1 MFVPQKHLYLW
12 YNARLCALC
21 EYSCRSREQSPQSFI
36 FFTAFTLGRVL
47 QSCSSFSLSLS
58 ASLSTAEYLS
68 VSACHFF
75 FFCLS
80 VHLLFVLWHRCA
92 GNCGKIYFSSPV
104 HCGGWSLQKINGR
117 LVFVT
122 FAQWNLPLLYFHL
135 HKIKNVQAAFGAF
148 FFVILQ
154 VVFSS
159 FYSFWSCID
168 LYKPCAFTNR

>member
-47 QSCSSFSLSLS
+47 QSCSSFSLSLCLIINS
-58 ASLSTAEYLS
+58 RVSECLSLSL
-68 VSACHFF
+68 F

-154 VVFSS
+154 AVFSS